1 MIAKVVIISPSD
13 LFFGWGGGGWSVFS
27 WSLEEPEKDI
37 NFILQTHY
45 KTVIR
50 TMMSQF
56 DVFNFSFYIF
66 KANEKIKVGRKVAQ
80 EEEQVKKLKER

>member
-1 MIAKVVIISPSD
+1 M
-13 LFFGWGGGGWSVFS
+13 GGGSVFS

-37 NFILQTHY
+37 NFIIQTHY

-66 KANEKIKVGRKVAQ
+66 KANEKTKVERKVAQ

>member
-1 MIAKVVIISPSD
+1 MIAKVVIISLSD
-13 LFFGWGGGGWSVFS
+13 LFFGWGGGSVFS

-37 NFILQTHY
+37 NFIIQTHY

-56 DVFNFSFYIF
+56 DDFNFSFYIF
-66 KANEKIKVGRKVAQ
+66 KANEKTKVERKVAQ

>member
-1 MIAKVVIISPSD
+1 MIAKVVIISLSD
-13 LFFGWGGGGWSVFS
+13 LFFGWGGVSVFS

-37 NFILQTHY
+37 NFIIQTHY

-66 KANEKIKVGRKVAQ
+66 KANEKTKVERKVAQ